1 MDDSKILQTPTS
13 PAAQNATNNMVPSSG
28 PRNNPDFTPLA
39 GHCGQGGN
47 VK

>member
-1 MDDSKILQTPTS
+1 MDDKITITPTS
-13 PAAQNATNNMVPSSG
+13 PAGQNATNNAVSGSG